1 MGRKWE
7 KNGNFDRH
15 WTLTRSLDLFF
26 LYFLSLLSDACSWFI
41 GSDQSQSPPPSK
53 IWLHTHTHLRE
64 RDLIRAFLFPASS
77 QIWLEIPCFK
87 VSSFFW
93 RFRVFVHSCLDLFLS
108 SYLISLIFLHFICK
122 SISILFLCIF
132 SESSGYCCFACSFI
146 YNQILFSRSSL

>member
-26 LYFLSLLSDACSWFI
+26 LYFFSLLSDACSWFI

-87 VSSFFW
+87 VSSFFLEIPCFCSFM
-93 RFRVFVHSCLDLFLS
+93 FRSLSFFLFNFSHL
-108 SYLISLIFLHFICK
+108 FTFICK